1 MTDRD
6 PGTEM
11 SPEQPTPTEHV
22 SPPDAGDSTASV
34 MPPSSTAD
42 QAPATTPT
50 PTLADQAPAALPPP
64 TWAGPPSATP
74 PPAAP
79 SATAGAATDRRAV
92 IAIGAALILFGAF
105 FLLVQVLGT
114 DFADL
119 GWPLFVIAP
128 GVILYVTGF
137 IVGGRNGVGFAVAGS
152 IVAAVGLVL
161 AWQNTTDMWAS
172 WAYAW
177 ALVGP
182 FAAGF
187 GMLTYGLANR
197 FQDLV
202 SQGVAA
208 LAVGAALFL
217 VGFFFFE
224 GVVGLSG
231 EPMPV
236 VRDIFPYAAIGLG
249 ALLIVVSLF
258 TGPRRSEAA

>member
-1 MTDRD
+1 MTEQD
-6 PGTEM
+6 PGTAVPPDEP
-11 SPEQPTPTEHV
+11 SPTP
-22 SPPDAGDSTASV
+22 SAPPPGLTG
-34 MPPSSTAD
+34 
-42 QAPATTPT
+42 QAPP
-50 PTLADQAPAALPPP
+50 
-64 TWAGPPSATP
+64 ATP
-74 PPAAP
+74 PPATPPPTAP
-79 SATAGAATDRRAV
+79 PPTAPPATAGAFSDRRAV
-92 IAIGAALILFGAF
+92 IAIGAALILFGAL
-105 FLLVQVLGT
+105 FLVVQVLGT
-114 DFADL
+114 DFGDL

-128 GVILYVTGF
+128 GVILYVVGF

-161 AWQNTTDMWAS
+161 AWQNATDMWAS

-224 GVVGLSG
+224 GVLGLSG
-231 EPMPV
+231 EPIPA

-258 TGPRRSEAA
+258 TGPRRGEAA

>member
-1 MTDRD
+1 MTEQD
-6 PGTEM
+6 PGTAVPPDEP
-11 SPEQPTPTEHV
+11 SPTP
-22 SPPDAGDSTASV
+22 SAPPPGLTG
-34 MPPSSTAD
+34 
-42 QAPATTPT
+42 QAPP
-50 PTLADQAPAALPPP
+50 
-64 TWAGPPSATP
+64 ATP
-74 PPAAP
+74 PPATPPPTAP
-79 SATAGAATDRRAV
+79 PPTAPPATAGALTDRRAV
-92 IAIGAALILFGAF
+92 IAIGAALILFGAL
-105 FLLVQVLGT
+105 FLVVQVLGT
-114 DFADL
+114 DFGDL

-128 GVILYVTGF
+128 GVILYVVGF

-161 AWQNTTDMWAS
+161 AWQNATDMWAS

-224 GVVGLSG
+224 GVLGLSG
-231 EPMPV
+231 EPIPA

-258 TGPRRSEAA
+258 TGPRRGEAA